1 MNLTATLRAESKVE
15 SSPGTSLHVLTL
27 TPFFPSEGDEVSGCF
42 IAENLKALATLGVT
56 SSVIAVDSIYH
67 RGHKSSPEYPAEWLR
82 YPQLPGNFGL
92 SSAGKFLG
100 RMLLHK
106 VRELHARR
114 HINVI
119 HAHAALPCGHA
130 AAFLSHQLNLP
141 FVVTS
146 HGLDVFNRCF
156 QDGIAAAWRRKASL
170 EVYENASRVI
180 CISDRVLQILLE
192 GSSAAVSADVVH
204 NGTDPNFF
212 TPSSTL
218 DGPPTLLVVGTLLA
232 GKGQEL
238 VLKAIARLNREYP
251 DLQCQIIGEGAD
263 QPRFATL
270 AKQLG
275 IDKRV
280 HFLGRRSR
288 AEVADAMRN
297 CTVFILPSRFEGL
310 GCVYLEAMAC
320 GKPVIGCYG
329 QGIEEIIQDG
339 INGGLIP
346 VDGLGE
352 LTGKLR
358 TLLSDAELRTRV
370 GCAARRTITDRFTLS
385 HQAQALTKIYE
396 QVAR

>member
-1 MNLTATLRAESKVE
+1 MNLTATLRAERAE
-15 SSPGTSLHVLTL
+15 SSPTAILHVLTL

-42 IAENLKALATLGVT
+42 IAESLKALAALGVT

-67 RGHKSSPEYPAEWLR
+67 RCRNSSSDAPAEWVR

-100 RMLLHK
+100 RVLLMK
-106 VRELHARR
+106 VRELHTRCP
-114 HINVI
+114 IDVI
-119 HAHAALPCGHA
+119 HAHAALPCGYA
-130 AAFLSHQLNLP
+130 AAFLSRQLRLP
-141 FVVTS
+141 FVVTI

-180 CISDRVLQILLE
+180 CISDKVRQILLN
-192 GSSAAVSADVVH
+192 GSCAAISAEVVH
-204 NGTDPNFF
+204 NGIDPNVFVPGS
-212 TPSSTL
+212 TPN
-218 DGPPTLLVVGTLLA
+218 GPPTLLVVGTLLA
-232 GKGQEL
+232 GKGQES
-238 VLKAIARLNREYP
+238 VLQAVARLNREHP

-263 QPRFATL
+263 RSRFAAL

-280 HFLGRRSR
+280 HFLGRLSR
-288 AEVADAMRN
+288 AAVAEAMRN
-297 CTVFILPSRFEGL
+297 CTVFVLPSRFEGL

-329 QGIEEIIQDG
+329 QGIEEIIRDG
-339 INGGLIP
+339 INGSLIP
-346 VDGLGE
+346 IDGLDQ
-352 LTGKLR
+352 LVKKLR
-358 TLLSDAELRTRV
+358 TLLADDELRTRV
-370 GCAARRTITDRFTLS
+370 GKAGRRTILEGLTLS